1 MNKSTSNNQAKDA
14 LIAAKFQAMKINNK
28 LIFVA
33 VIALATVGAASAIM
47 APKSQETRSEAVTA
61 KPALYVSTAK
71 PKLAAWPVK
80 LVANGDIAPWQEA
93 IVGAE
98 IDGLRL
104 SAVNVN
110 VGDWVHKGQVIA
122 EFAKDTMYQ
131 GLAEQ
136 GAMVVE
142 AEAVLAEAK
151 ANAVRARLLQKSG
164 ALPAQQINQL
174 LIAER
179 TAEAKLSAAK
189 ARRASSQL
197 QLGYT
202 QVLAPDDGVISARV
216 ATLGAVVSSGDELF
230 RLIRKNRLEWRAE
243 VTAADLAH
251 IKTGGEV
258 VITLPDREQ
267 IKGTVRMVAPTID
280 PKTRNALVYV
290 DVNSTPQV
298 KAGMFASGEFLLGT
312 TDALSVPQQAVVIR
326 DGFNYVFAV
335 DSSNRISQ
343 VKVQVGRRRDK
354 HIEILDGLP
363 GDTDIVVSG
372 AGFLTD
378 GDLVSVQAEPINT
391 ANPG

>member
-1 MNKSTSNNQAKDA
+1 MNKSTTNS
-14 LIAAKFQAMKINNK
+14 IADKFQSMKINNK
-28 LIFVA
+28 LIFAA

-47 APKSQETRSEAVTA
+47 APKSQETRPEAVAA

-71 PKLAAWPVK
+71 PALTAWPVK

-93 IVGAE
+93 IIGAE

-110 VGDWVHKGQVIA
+110 VGDWVRKGQVIA

-142 AEAVLAEAK
+142 AEAVLAEAR

-189 ARRASSQL
+189 ARRASRQL

-202 QVLAPDDGVISARV
+202 KVLAPDDGVISARV

-251 IKTGGEV
+251 IKMGGEV

-267 IKGTVRMVAPTID
+267 IRGTVRMVAPTID

-290 DVNSTPQV
+290 DVDSTPQV
-298 KAGMFASGEFLLGT
+298 KAGMFASGEFLLGA

-326 DGFNYVFAV
+326 DGFHYVFAV
-335 DSSNRISQ
+335 DKSNRISQ
-343 VKVQVGRRRDK
+343 VKVQVGRRRNNR
-354 HIEILDGLP
+354 IEILDGLP

-378 GDLVSVQAEPINT
+378 GDLVSVQAEPADT
-391 ANPG
+391 SNPG